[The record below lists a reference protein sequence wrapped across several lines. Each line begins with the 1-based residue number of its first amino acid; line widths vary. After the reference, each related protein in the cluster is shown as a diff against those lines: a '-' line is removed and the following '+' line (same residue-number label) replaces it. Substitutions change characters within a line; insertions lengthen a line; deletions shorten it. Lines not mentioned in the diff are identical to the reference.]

1 VNKVSRKSTQIKTAN
16 LRQSAQNIISA
27 NQRRKSAQIRKKL
40 NPRKSVKSVSLVL
53 SLPKYPRSIKN
64 KNKNACCIFTKY

>member
-27 NQRRKSAQIRKKL
+27 NQRKKQSAQISE
-40 NPRKSVKSVSLVL
+40 N
-53 SLPKYPRSIKN
+53 
-64 KNKNACCIFTKY
+64 